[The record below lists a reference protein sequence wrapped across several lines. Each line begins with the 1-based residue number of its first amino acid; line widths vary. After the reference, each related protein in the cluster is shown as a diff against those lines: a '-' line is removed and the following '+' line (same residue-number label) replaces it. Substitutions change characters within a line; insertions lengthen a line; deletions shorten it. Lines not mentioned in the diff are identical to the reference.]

1 MFANPKDPYK
11 PYTSSDRSFTVVE
24 LAHVYHNVLHDEYFY
39 FLPRATKVESVEK
52 EEYDAFVKKHWN
64 SYQSYW
70 NF

>member
-11 PYTSSDRSFTVVE
+11 SYTFSDRSFTVVE
-24 LAHVYHNVLHDEYFY
+24 LAHVYRNVHDEYFY
-39 FLPRATKVESVEK
+39 FLPRDTKVEGVEK

-64 SYQSYW
+64 SYPSYW